1 MLNLFR
7 INDPFRLVIIFLLL
21 VGVRLYFLF
30 NNLPISVYEIKWL
43 LLGEKLNQN
52 ASLYIDIWDNTP
64 PLPALLY
71 SFIAKIS
78 ANTLLFQHLFALL
91 LVMIQA
97 YIFND
102 VLLKKNIHGEKS
114 YVPAFIYVCMM
125 LSCTDFLSL
134 SPLLISLL
142 FLLLVLRNLFGL
154 NEKAFDE
161 DVFAIGIYLGL
172 AVLCYLPNLLFLPF
186 TFIVVSFFRTA
197 TIRQY
202 MLIIFGLLMTVG
214 VTILGYSWGGNLD
227 GFLENFVFTFFE
239 INTEAN
245 YLSTNSLVTLILF
258 LATLLVIGIVKTYT
272 SRAYINYQS
281 LCQLIMILWVIV
293 GFFTLIIGQTSISPH
308 LFIIFIPSVVFFLTY
323 FFLLFKR
330 KWLAE
335 IYFLIFMSVSIGMG
349 YYSQHFFT
357 FRLPYWF
364 AQNAQPTFSNKKV
377 LVIGSNFFF
386 YRYNQLATP
395 YLDWNLAQKHFANLD
410 YYNTVITIHQIF
422 EQDLPEI
429 IIDEKK
435 FVPTLFAR
443 IPLLADKYE
452 AMGAGM
458 YRLKNKKIN
467 Y

>member
-7 INDPFRLVIIFLLL
+7 INDPFRLVIIFLFL
-21 VGVRLYFLF
+21 VGIRLCFIF
-30 NNLPISVYEIKWL
+30 NDLPISVFEIKWL
-43 LLGEKLNQN
+43 LLGEKINQN
-52 ASLYIDIWDNTP
+52 ASLYIDIWDSTP
-64 PLPALLY
+64 PLPAFLY
-71 SFIAKIS
+71 SFIAKVS
-78 ANTLLFQHLFALL
+78 ANTLFFQHLVALL

-125 LSCTDFLSL
+125 LSCIDFLSL
-134 SPLLISLL
+134 SPLLVSLL

-202 MLIIFGLLMTVG
+202 MLIVFGLLMTVG
-214 VTILGYSWGGNLD
+214 VTISVYTWSGNLD
-227 GFLENFVFTFFE
+227 DFLENFVFTFFA
-239 INTEAN
+239 INTDDN
-245 YLSTNSLVTLILF
+245 YLTANSLLTLILF
-258 LATLLVIGIVKTYT
+258 LATLLVIGIIKTYT

-281 LCQLIMILWVIV
+281 LCQLIMILWVFV
-293 GFFTLIIGQTSISPH
+293 GFFTLLVGQTAIAPH
-308 LFIIFIPSVVFFLTY
+308 LFIIFIPSIVFFLTY

-335 IYFLIFMSVSIGMG
+335 IYFLVFMALSIGMG

-357 FRLPYWF
+357 FSLPYWF
-364 AQNAQPTFSNKKV
+364 AQTAQPNFTNKKV
-377 LVIGSNFFF
+377 LVIGTNFFF

-410 YYNTVITIHQIF
+410 FYNTIIDIHQTF

-429 IIDEKK
+429 IIDEKN
-435 FVPTLFAR
+435 FVPLLFDR
-443 IPLLADKYE
+443 IPLLAEKYE
-452 AMGAGM
+452 TIGTGM
-458 YRLKNKKIN
+458 YRLKK
-467 Y
+467 